1 MHESPSNPFE
11 YSPPRY
17 LFERND
23 VAEARVPCLRAGMSR
38 MRVGGRLRWWSRDK
52 VIAAFLAGRAEAFIF
67 DREVSVRYVD
77 EVEGVGSNKA
87 LRKYII

>member
-1 MHESPSNPFE
+1 
-11 YSPPRY
+11 
-17 LFERND
+17 
-23 VAEARVPCLRAGMSR
+23 
-38 MRVGGRLRWWSRDK
+38 MRVGGRLRWRSRDK